1 MPSHLVPKDKAKT
14 SHDEISFKEA
24 WPISTVVGAGSG
36 LSRGQAGCRLISSLL
51 KQFRAMPYRNTRM
64 PWPCSAQCPK
74 RDIASINP
82 DPSFECRWARDLE
95 SCTSFFFAK
104 LPNPCCEFGTISTSF
119 TSFSLFLLVWSCV
132 HCPPEIRVW
141 WHGQIWELWLELENV
156 ACDLLRPLEFCEI
169 SQTFLKLST
178 QHPWNTC
185 SHYFRTWLYYFFR
198 HLFHPCWSH
207 LSLSDHAWTKRG
219 CRDLGVPLL
228 FSSLEGSYHIQDGS
242 MVLCLCVC
250 FLSPGRAADDWAHES
265 RVHVR
270 PLIRENSRKR
280 L

>member
-95 SCTSFFFAK
+95 SCTSFFFCKASQSLLWIWDNIDIIHLIFLVSSCLILCA
-104 LPNPCCEFGTISTSF
+104 LPSWNPCVMAWPDLGALTWIGKCRLRFATAIGVLRNLTNFPEIVNAAPMKHM
-119 TSFSLFLLVWSCV
+119 FSLFSDMTVLFLSSSLSSLLVSSK
-132 HCPPEIRVW
+132 PKRPRVNKARLQ
-141 WHGQIWELWLELENV
+141 GSRC
-156 ACDLLRPLEFCEI
+156 A
-169 SQTFLKLST
+169 STF
-178 QHPWNTC
+178 
-185 SHYFRTWLYYFFR
+185 F
-198 HLFHPCWSH
+198 
-207 LSLSDHAWTKRG
+207 
-219 CRDLGVPLL
+219 
-228 FSSLEGSYHIQDGS
+228 I
-242 MVLCLCVC
+242 
-250 FLSPGRAADDWAHES
+250 PGRQLSYS
-265 RVHVR
+265 RWFYGPVFVCMFSFPR
-270 PLIRENSRKR
+270 KGSRRLGAREQGPC
-280 L
+280 